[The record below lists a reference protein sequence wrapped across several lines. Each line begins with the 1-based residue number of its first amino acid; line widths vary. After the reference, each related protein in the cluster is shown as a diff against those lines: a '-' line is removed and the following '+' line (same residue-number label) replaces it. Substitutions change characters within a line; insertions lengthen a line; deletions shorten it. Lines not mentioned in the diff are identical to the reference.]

1 MRADAF
7 SRLIGLI
14 GFAIGGFYLEE
25 RSPLLVRE
33 LISTEIRIWV
43 FPAAGAIIGLFLGP
57 YISTHPARTIRKL
70 LGQASTHVLIVGLIG
85 LVIGLMVAAL
95 LVWPLSTL
103 PLPFSQ
109 LLPSACALLF
119 SWLGITVFISR
130 RVDLLKI
137 FRINQKDPL
146 LGTDNGSG
154 DIDGV
159 LLDTSTIIDGRICDI
174 SKCGFIAGPII
185 IPGFI
190 LDELQHIADSSDF
203 ERRRRGRRGLDL
215 LNQLKQQSVSKVTI
229 TDLDVEGIREV
240 DSKLVMLAKQL
251 GVKIVTNDY
260 NLNKV
265 AELQGITVLN
275 INELAN
281 AVKTVCLP
289 GETLE
294 VKIIQEGTEDRQGVG
309 YLTDGTMVVVDN
321 GKSLLNKKISVSVTK
336 VLQTSAGRMLFATME

>member
-7 SRLIGLI
+7 SRLVGLI
-14 GFAIGGFYLEE
+14 GFGIGGFYLEE

-33 LISTEIRIWV
+33 LISADIRLWV
-43 FPAAGAIIGLFLGP
+43 FPTAGAIVGLLLGP
-57 YISTHPARTIRKL
+57 YISTHPARAIRKL

-85 LVIGLMVAAL
+85 LVTGLMVAAL

-103 PLPFSQ
+103 PSPFSQ

-119 SWLGITVFISR
+119 SWLGITVFVSR
-130 RVDLLKI
+130 RMDLLKI
-137 FRINQKDPL
+137 FRINEKDPVL
-146 LGTDNGSG
+146 DTDNVSG
-154 DIDGV
+154 DIAGV

-185 IPGFI
+185 IPRFI
-190 LDELQHIADSSDF
+190 LDELQHIADSSDH

-215 LNQLKQQSVSKVTI
+215 LNQLKQQSVLKVTI
-229 TDLDVEGIREV
+229 TDLDVEGVREV
-240 DSKLVMLAKQL
+240 DSKLVMLAKEL

-275 INELAN
+275 INDLAN
-281 AVKTVCLP
+281 AVKTVCVP
-289 GETLE
+289 GEILE

-309 YLTDGTMVVVDN
+309 YLNDGTMIVVDN
-321 GKSLLNKKISVSVTK
+321 GKSLINKKISVSVTK
-336 VLQTSAGRMLFATME
+336 VLQTSAGRMLFANLE